1 MNLTMIKVM
10 QGFVDGVNEEY
21 LLHQL
26 DMAEMVVQSDTKKMD
41 EDMLDETI
49 SNEDSLIDA
58 EKIDVNE
65 REIRKIYVSLMKLFC
80 VDLNVNARSV

>member
-26 DMAEMVVQSDTKKMD
+26 DMAKNVVHSDTIKMD
-41 EDMLDETI
+41 EDMSDELI

-58 EKIDVNE
+58 EQIDANE
-65 REIRKIYVSLMKLFC
+65 REIRKIYVRLKKFFY
-80 VDLNVNARSV
+80 VDLNQHCKVF

>member
-10 QGFVDGVNEEY
+10 QGLVDGVNEEY

-26 DMAEMVVQSDTKKMD
+26 DMAKNVVHSDTIKMD
-41 EDMLDETI
+41 EDMSDELI

-58 EKIDVNE
+58 EEIDVNE
-65 REIRKIYVSLMKLFC
+65 REIRNIYVSLKKFFC
-80 VDLNVNARSV
+80 VDLNIVLC

>member
-10 QGFVDGVNEEY
+10 QGLVDGVNEEY

-26 DMAEMVVQSDTKKMD
+26 DMAKNVVHSDTIKMD
-41 EDMLDETI
+41 EDMSDELI

-58 EKIDVNE
+58 EGIDVNE
-65 REIRKIYVSLMKLFC
+65 REIRKIYVSLRKLFC

>member
-1 MNLTMIKVM
+1 MGDLEGHEASTHDAIV
-10 QGFVDGVNEEY
+10 
-21 LLHQL
+21 QL
-26 DMAEMVVQSDTKKMD
+26 DRETDVAKEVVQSDTIKMD
-41 EDMLDETI
+41 EEMSDENI
-49 SNEDSLIDA
+49 SSEDSLIDA

>member
-10 QGFVDGVNEEY
+10 QGLVDGVNEEY

-26 DMAEMVVQSDTKKMD
+26 DMAKNVVHSDTIKMD
-41 EDMLDETI
+41 EDMSDELI

-58 EKIDVNE
+58 EEIDVNE
-65 REIRKIYVSLMKLFC
+65 REIKNIYVSLKKFFC
-80 VDLNVNARSV
+80 VDLNQHCKIF

>member
-10 QGFVDGVNEEY
+10 RGFVDGVNEEY

-26 DMAEMVVQSDTKKMD
+26 DMAKKVMQSDTIKMD
-41 EDMLDETI
+41 EDMSDKLI

-65 REIRKIYVSLMKLFC
+65 REIRKIYVSLKKFLC
-80 VDLNVNARSV
+80 VDLNVNAISV

>member
-26 DMAEMVVQSDTKKMD
+26 DMAKNVVQSDTIKMD
-41 EDMLDETI
+41 EDMSDELI

-58 EKIDVNE
+58 EEIDLNE
-65 REIRKIYVSLMKLFC
+65 MEIRKMYVSLKKLFC
-80 VDLNVNARSV
+80 VDLNQHCKIF